1 MQDLGEPDG
10 ALATGIPCC
19 HTINS
24 RSEVV
29 GFSMGTNG
37 PHAYLWKHGQ
47 VIDLNSAIPADSGWI
62 LLFSESIN
70 DRGQIAGWGVN
81 PSGEVH
87 GFLLTPLEE

>member
-1 MQDLGEPDG
+1 
-10 ALATGIPCC
+10 
-19 HTINS
+19 
-24 RSEVV
+24 
-29 GFSMGTNG
+29 
-37 PHAYLWKHGQ
+37 
-47 VIDLNSAIPADSGWI
+47 